1 MTRSCL
7 TNNLRCSP
15 WRQFPFRNH
24 DPHLHTTQRTHDV
37 KVTSSLCENE
47 TATSF
52 WRNSDVIFGS
62 CVRWESASRALY
74 LRSYIFRT
82 SIAWVARSGGHV
94 FPKSLITAARS
105 KHSSS
110 RSLMTRHWIYP
121 SRKRIHG
128 SVGFFHVLT
137 HWGRVT
143 HICVGNLTITWSAPS
158 HYLNQCWDIVNWTLR
173 NKLQWNFNRYSNI
186 FSQENAFENVVCEMA
201 SILSRLQCLN
211 PERHSH
217 DISVVDHYENWS
229 TKSYSLSLVAQE
241 AGKKT
246 CTTVLVLP
254 VCATALLG
262 TLTSG

>member
-37 KVTSSLCENE
+37 KVTSSLRENE
-47 TATSF
+47 IATSF

-94 FPKSLITAARS
+94 FPKSLITAAMS

-143 HICVGNLTITWSAPS
+143 HICVGNLTIIGPDNGLSPGRRQAIIWTNAGILLIGPWGTNFSEILIGIQTFSVKKMHLKMSSAKWRPFCLG
-158 HYLNQCWDIVNWTLR
+158 LNVLIR
-173 NKLQWNFNRYSNI
+173 NGILMISQSSTITKNGLQKVIPYHW
-186 FSQENAFENVVCEMA
+186 
-201 SILSRLQCLN
+201 
-211 PERHSH
+211 
-217 DISVVDHYENWS
+217 
-229 TKSYSLSLVAQE
+229 
-241 AGKKT
+241 
-246 CTTVLVLP
+246 
-254 VCATALLG
+254 
-262 TLTSG
+262 